1 MGSRRCALAVAAAVA
16 ALSVLAAGP
25 AGRIYN
31 VYVSVSASNPAYA
44 AETDRVIA
52 RLKAC
57 GVRAQ
62 GDFTDAYQGFTPG
75 LAVVLTGPHAT
86 PAAASAERA
95 RAAKCGLKGYSKRAT
110 LLLGE

>member
-1 MGSRRCALAVAAAVA
+1 MNTKAIVLAMALGAAASPVIA
-16 ALSVLAAGP
+16 AAP
-25 AGRIYN
+25 AGQIYN
-31 VYVSVSASNPAYA
+31 VYVSVSANNPGYA

-86 PAAASAERA
+86 PAAASAELA
-95 RAAKCGLKGYSKRAT
+95 KSAKCGVKGYSKRAT

>member
-1 MGSRRCALAVAAAVA
+1 MGIRRPVLALVAAAA
-16 ALSVLAAGP
+16 ALSALAAAP
-25 AGRIYN
+25 AGEIYN
-31 VYVSVSASNPAYA
+31 VFVSVSADNPGYA

-86 PAAASAERA
+86 PAAASAELA
-95 RAAKCGLKGYSKRAT
+95 KAAKCGVKGYSKRAT
-110 LLLGE
+110 RVAGE